1 MLLPEWSTAVLFCL
15 VIVVH
20 ESLVYPEQ
28 LNFLLFFRK
37 ILQLPQIIWFSSIF
51 CVFEPFP
58 TLTVWFWD
66 PSFHSE
72 DNWGTHMQLLQ
83 KIQTL
88 TDAPEE
94 KGLIKSQGV
103 KTCWIW
109 RSGWILLNL
118 YSGKHVTIFCSF
130 WRAVLYEKIW
140 YLGKTRKIYTSSF
153 CSNVFPPRLL
163 MLLIYTFNSLQTT
176 IECL

>member
-1 MLLPEWSTAVLFCL
+1 MIHSCVFLFSDSCSWVPCLSWKVKLPTLLQKYPSAFTNYL
-15 VIVVH
+15 VFQH
-20 ESLVYPEQ
+20 
-28 LNFLLFFRK
+28 
-37 ILQLPQIIWFSSIF
+37 F

-72 DNWGTHMQLLQ
+72 DNRGTHMQLLQ

-94 KGLIKSQGV
+94 KRLIKSQGV
-103 KTCWIW
+103 KTCWNW

-118 YSGKHVTIFCSF
+118 SSGKHVTIFCSF
-130 WRAVLYEKIW
+130 WRAVLNEKIW

-153 CSNVFPPRLL
+153 CSSVFLPRLL
-163 MLLIYTFNSLQTT
+163 MLLIYTFTQNSLQTT